1 MLIDQVKQ
9 QMFRAMKAGNVTEK
23 EILRTAIGEVTRT
36 GDEATDERVL
46 QVLRKLVKSNQ
57 ETLGS
62 VTDAAQRAT
71 LEQEIAILE
80 LLLPES
86 LGPDKIRELL
96 EPVAI
101 QIRAAT
107 GPGPAMGVAMKFLK
121 SLGAVVETR
130 DVQSALDG
138 LRQKAAPTP

>member
-36 GDEATDERVL
+36 GEEATDDRVL

-57 ETLGS
+57 ETLEA
-62 VTDAAQRAT
+62 VTDPAQRAT

-80 LLLPES
+80 TLLPQS
-86 LGPDKIRELL
+86 LSSEKIAELL
-96 EPVAI
+96 APVAA

-121 SLGAVVETR
+121 SAGAVVETR
-130 DVQSALDG
+130 DVQRALEA
-138 LRQKAAPTP
+138 LRQSTASS

>member
-57 ETLGS
+57 ETLGA

-71 LEQEIAILE
+71 LQEEIAILE
-80 LLLPES
+80 TLLPQSSSPE
-86 LGPDKIRELL
+86 KIRELL
-96 EPVAI
+96 EPVAA
-101 QIRAAT
+101 QIRAAA
-107 GPGPAMGVAMKFLK
+107 GPGPAMGIAMKFLK
-121 SLGAVVETR
+121 SSGAVVETR
-130 DVQSALDG
+130 DVQSALAA
-138 LRQKAAPTP
+138 LRQ